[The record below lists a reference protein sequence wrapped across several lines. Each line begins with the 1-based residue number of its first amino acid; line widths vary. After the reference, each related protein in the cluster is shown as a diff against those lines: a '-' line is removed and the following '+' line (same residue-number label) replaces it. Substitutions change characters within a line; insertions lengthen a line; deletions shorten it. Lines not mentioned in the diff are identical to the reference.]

1 MTPRTGLSLFLLIT
15 GVGACATTVQ
25 PQNAE
30 GPAAAIRAAEE
41 VGADRVPEAA
51 LRLQLAKE
59 QLGRA
64 KTMTSDHQQAG
75 AARLMMR
82 SQADAELAVAL
93 ARSTAARA
101 AAQKA
106 QEKAKNIQSTVR

>member
-1 MTPRTGLSLFLLIT
+1 LIT

-25 PQNAE
+25 PENAE
-30 GPAAAIRAAEE
+30 GAAAAIRAAEE

-59 QLGRA
+59 QLERA
-64 KTMTSDHQQAG
+64 KTMTSDHQQAS
-75 AARLMMR
+75 AARLRMR

-93 ARSTAARA
+93 ARSTAARV

-106 QEKAKNIQSTVR
+106 QEKDRKSQSTVK

>member
-1 MTPRTGLSLFLLIT
+1 MTPRIGLIVLSIAAA
-15 GVGACATTVQ
+15 GACGTTVQ

-41 VGADRVPEAA
+41 VGAERVPEAA

-59 QLGRA
+59 QLERA
-64 KTMTSDHQQAG
+64 KTMTSERQQGG
-75 AARLMMR
+75 AALLMMR

-93 ARSTAARA
+93 ARSTAARQA
-101 AAQKA
+101 AHKA
-106 QEKAKNIQSTVR
+106 QEKTRNLQNTVR